1 MDGCVFV
8 WRRPSGLY
16 ELLVWRTL
24 CLGCC
29 ALCLGGSHDTPGRNR
44 PLRLKYIWAAL
55 GLDAL
60 WHTTHLDE
68 HSAYNAVSVAV
79 EKIVQFACDIVNF
92 VSSVHSDLIKMTTTA
107 VILVGE
113 CIEECKK
120 KTKKCGNSHT
130 AGLKMCNNELVHLY
144 SPQNL
149 LVIAKSA
156 FFQSHKATKDA
167 REYLKVWFVIHTCII
182 QLYTGLF
189 AFVLKMQISQSKS

>member
-1 MDGCVFV
+1 MC
-8 WRRPSGLY
+8 
-16 ELLVWRTL
+16 
-24 CLGCC
+24 
-29 ALCLGGSHDTPGRNR
+29 
-44 PLRLKYIWAAL
+44 
-55 GLDAL
+55 
-60 WHTTHLDE
+60 
-68 HSAYNAVSVAV
+68 
-79 EKIVQFACDIVNF
+79 F
-92 VSSVHSDLIKMTTTA
+92 VSFVHSDLIKMTTTA

-167 REYLKVWFVIHTCII
+167 REYLKVLYLYVIHNSCIK

-189 AFVLKMQISQSKS
+189 AFVLKMQISHSKHSSTLITPVRSRN

>member
-1 MDGCVFV
+1 M
-8 WRRPSGLY
+8 
-16 ELLVWRTL
+16 
-24 CLGCC
+24 
-29 ALCLGGSHDTPGRNR
+29 
-44 PLRLKYIWAAL
+44 
-55 GLDAL
+55 
-60 WHTTHLDE
+60 
-68 HSAYNAVSVAV
+68 
-79 EKIVQFACDIVNF
+79 NF

-167 REYLKVWFVIHTCII
+167 REYLKVWFGIHTCII

-189 AFVLKMQISQSKS
+189 AFVLKMQISQSKA

>member
-1 MDGCVFV
+1 MTHQGGIDPTEIYLGSPGP
-8 WRRPSGLY
+8 WR
-16 ELLVWRTL
+16 
-24 CLGCC
+24 
-29 ALCLGGSHDTPGRNR
+29 AL
-44 PLRLKYIWAAL
+44 
-55 GLDAL
+55 
-60 WHTTHLDE
+60 
-68 HSAYNAVSVAV
+68 AYNTLGRTFCSLCSYRKKCAICQHS
-79 EKIVQFACDIVNF
+79 ETACNIVNF

-167 REYLKVWFVIHTCII
+167 REYLKVWFVINTCII

-189 AFVLKMQISQSKS
+189 ALVLRMQISQSKA